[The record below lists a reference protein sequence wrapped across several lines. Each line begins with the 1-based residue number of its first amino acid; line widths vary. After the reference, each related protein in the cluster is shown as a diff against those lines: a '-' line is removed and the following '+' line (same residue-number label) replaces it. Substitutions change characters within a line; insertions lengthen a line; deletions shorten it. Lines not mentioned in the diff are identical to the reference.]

1 MRREADVTGNTAPRS
16 ATPRQRPDV
25 TGVAYDA
32 GMSSSPR
39 KPSLVSRLLLK
50 ALGPVTALAGRYTAG
65 GGPTMLEA
73 GMQAPDFEVQDH
85 TGKRQRLS
93 DYRGKDVVL
102 WFYPRA
108 DTPG

>member
-1 MRREADVTGNTAPRS
+1 MPRALRLRGARLPEADGRHS
-16 ATPRQRPDV
+16 MKPRQ
-25 TGVAYDA
+25 
-32 GMSSSPR
+32 
-39 KPSLVSRLLLK
+39 PSFLSRLILK
-50 ALGPVTALAGRYTAG
+50 AFGAVEPAVARYTSG
-65 GGPTMLEA
+65 GGPTMLEP

-85 TGKRQRLS
+85 TGRAVRLS